1 MQGATIHYV
10 MPLEA
15 AKRPI
20 QKKTWEIS
28 TTKLETPNNTT
39 KMYTT
44 KIELHGDLFHLWF
57 PNTQE

>member
-1 MQGATIHYV
+1 MQGATIR
-10 MPLEA
+10 
-15 AKRPI
+15 KRDLHK
-20 QKKTWEIS
+20 KKTWEIS